1 MLTAPLVEEFYFRG
15 YLLPRMPRRLGR
27 TAPLAHAS
35 LFALYHL
42 QTPWLTPAR
51 ILAIT
56 PLAYIAAR
64 TRDVRIG
71 MVAHVV
77 LNAVDLGV
85 LALFIVR

>member
-1 MLTAPLVEEFYFRG
+1 VHTR
-15 YLLPRMPRRLGR
+15 
-27 TAPLAHAS
+27 
-35 LFALYHL
+35 
-42 QTPWLTPAR
+42 WLTPAR

-56 PLAYIAAR
+56 PLAYPASR

-77 LNAVDLGV
+77 LNAVDLVV